1 MFVSAF
7 LFFFR
12 SDLFAFVIKMPIL
25 HRLACFRD
33 DIIFFIYLY
42 QWWIYPVDHKRS
54 NEYGQGGD
62 DSETVALPEN
72 EAMIDIDSSVKTLGV
87 DSDSGNTNK
96 VEQDRHL
103 KID

>member
-1 MFVSAF
+1 M
-7 LFFFR
+7 
-12 SDLFAFVIKMPIL
+12 

-62 DSETVALPEN
+62 EDDQTVSLLPE
-72 EAMIDIDSSVKTLGV
+72 ITSSIGTNSNVLGV
-87 DSDSGNTNK
+87 EGTKDSIENN
-96 VEQDRHL
+96 HL